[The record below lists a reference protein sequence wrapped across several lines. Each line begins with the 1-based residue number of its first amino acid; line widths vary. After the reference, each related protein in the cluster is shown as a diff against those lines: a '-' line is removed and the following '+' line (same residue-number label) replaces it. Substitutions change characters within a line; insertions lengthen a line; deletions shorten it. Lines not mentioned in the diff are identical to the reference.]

1 MEEKNTVDLSEI
13 QAKIDSQNK
22 LLETI
27 RDELQKANKREEDK
41 LADEKKQ
48 KEEVDKKEQERLQ
61 KGELTTDE
69 QILKEI
75 QLISSNS
82 QIQNKS
88 IDDLMSKIE
97 TGNNSADETSKQLR
111 TLVEV
116 EQNNSQL
123 SETQTNLFVTYAVV
137 LIPIFVVLYFIY
149 KFFRQFI

>member
-13 QAKIDSQNK
+13 QTKIDSQNK

-116 EQNNSQL
+116 EQN
-123 SETQTNLFVTYAVV
+123 
-137 LIPIFVVLYFIY
+137 
-149 KFFRQFI
+149 